1 MATKIPS
8 DSVTIVGGLATNADI
23 CKLFNLTD
31 KTVRA
36 KLVNLE
42 PQMLKG
48 TGKYYKLSEVLPLIV
63 KPKNVGDYIRTMNF
77 SELPKDLTKEYWAG
91 QRSRQ
96 IYLREA
102 GDLWNTN
109 EVVQKVGDAFKS
121 VAMKIRLMGDQ
132 IERETAMT
140 NEQRKLI
147 ETVID
152 ETLKGIATELQT
164 KFQPRPE
171 TPVPGDEAD
180 ATAEET
186 TDEELATAEE
196 DDEL

>member
-23 CKLFNLTD
+23 CKLFGLTD

-36 KLVNLE
+36 KLAKLE

-48 TGKYYKLSEVLPLIV
+48 TGKYYKLSDVLPLIV

-96 IYLREA
+96 IFLREA
-102 GDLWNTN
+102 GDLWSTN
-109 EVVQKVGDAFKS
+109 EVVSKVGLAFKTVS
-121 VAMKIRLMGDQ
+121 MKIKLMGDQ

-147 ETVID
+147 ETIID
-152 ETLKGIATELQT
+152 ETLKGIATELQA
-164 KFQPRPE
+164 KFVARPE
-171 TPVPGDEAD
+171 TPVPGEDDES
-180 ATAEET
+180 ES
-186 TDEELATAEE
+186 DEPELIEAEE